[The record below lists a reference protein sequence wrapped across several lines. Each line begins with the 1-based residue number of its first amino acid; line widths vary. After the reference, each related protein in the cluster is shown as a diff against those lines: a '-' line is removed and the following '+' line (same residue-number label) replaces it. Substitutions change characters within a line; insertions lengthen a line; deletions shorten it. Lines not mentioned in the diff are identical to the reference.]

1 MLKLDETKKEKGK
14 EPKGRHKN
22 KGLTLLHIQEPIEI

>member
-22 KGLTLLHIQEPIEI
+22 KGLTICTFKNP